1 MGAYFYGTTITK
13 KGLLGIILVVIGS
26 ISYAMERIRINKQE
40 RETDKAATKS
50 LLSIIMVF
58 RRKQITSWN
67 DDDSLS
73 YVCALSSPSYLSFL
87 YDVTSLTSYASSH
100 YMSKVDY

>member
-1 MGAYFYGTTITK
+1 
-13 KGLLGIILVVIGS
+13 
-26 ISYAMERIRINKQE
+26 
-40 RETDKAATKS
+40 
-50 LLSIIMVF
+50 MVF

-87 YDVTSLTSYASSH
+87 YDVTYITSYASSH

>member
-1 MGAYFYGTTITK
+1 
-13 KGLLGIILVVIGS
+13 
-26 ISYAMERIRINKQE
+26 
-40 RETDKAATKS
+40 
-50 LLSIIMVF
+50 MVF

-100 YMSKVDY
+100 YMSKVDYLNYVSFGFSSFSSV